1 MSQVLKAVLNP
12 VTNGIIFIYEDK
24 EVAFCYNSFIFEHRE
39 ESVIQQFINEFAA
52 GSYGDAQ
59 HMSADVATYC
69 DSPLGTYDKETLH
82 EAAVVV
88 YTLENGFG
96 IQ

>member
-24 EVAFCYNSFIFEHRE
+24 EVAFCYNSFIFKNRK
-39 ESVIQQFINEFAA
+39 ESALQQFIEEFAA
-52 GSYGDAQ
+52 GGDGNAE
-59 HMSADVATYC
+59 HMSEDVASYC
-69 DSPLGTYDKETLH
+69 DCPLGTYDDETLH

-88 YTLENGFG
+88 YTIENGFG